1 MFIALLGLLGL
12 CVGAILRL
20 VAESVRDHDGGG
32 RPRGTCAACGATVHA
47 MTAVPVVGVFHTC
60 AACGHRPHPG
70 RALLDVATA
79 GVFAFLAARV
89 GATWALLPMLL
100 LAAALLAVSA
110 VDLERFRI
118 PDRLLFPS
126 LGAGVVLLLVFSG
139 AGDWTDHLVPALV
152 GMVAYGVILFI
163 PNLIA
168 PAMLGFGDVKLALLL
183 GLFLGWMRPTIAEG
197 LVLIIWSLIAG
208 MLFGVLSGILVG
220 IGRRVFGPTFL
231 ADPDYPVEPGE
242 DPPPIHRT
250 AVPMGPGLALGAFT
264 VMLWS
269 GSILGGSGVI

>member
-183 GLFLGWMRPTIAEG
+183 GLFLFPSAMLRREASFTNWW
-197 LVLIIWSLIAG
+197 IIFS
-208 MLFGVLSGILVG
+208 S
-220 IGRRVFGPTFL
+220 
-231 ADPDYPVEPGE
+231 
-242 DPPPIHRT
+242 
-250 AVPMGPGLALGAFT
+250 
-264 VMLWS
+264 
-269 GSILGGSGVI
+269 SILRENWKSCLLHQMKNYGLLNSYALYWCVFFYFR